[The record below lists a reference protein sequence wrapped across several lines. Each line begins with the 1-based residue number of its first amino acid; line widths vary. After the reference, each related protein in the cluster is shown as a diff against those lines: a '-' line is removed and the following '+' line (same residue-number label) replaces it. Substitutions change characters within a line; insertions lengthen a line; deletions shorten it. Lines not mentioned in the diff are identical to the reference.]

1 MRDDAS
7 ISFHVCGKVS
17 AIIFTQ
23 PLASSALNTPVQD
36 MPRKI
41 MEKLLPIS
49 EMPEHPATLSL
60 SDKAKEFL
68 TRHIALVV
76 LALFITV
83 GFWVVDDYGIGTD
96 TGAQRTIAESVV
108 AYAMGRD
115 DVWLNDYDSFYGAS
129 YELSLLL
136 LERALGLEDTRVLH
150 LMRHLVTHLF
160 FLTGGFFCYLLAY
173 RLFRSRLLALFAM
186 LLFLLHPR
194 IYAHSFFNS
203 KDAPF
208 LSMFMICLYLTHF
221 AFRNGNVWRF
231 LILGIAAGILMNL
244 RIMGLAL
251 FFSVVAMCVLD
262 LFQASSAGERK
273 RALGSIGV
281 FVLSCMAALYAVS
294 PYLWSDPAG
303 SFAEW
308 FAVLS
313 QHPVTVYQLF
323 RGDVIVS
330 TSVNPP
336 EYVPVWMSITTPP
349 VVVVL
354 GIAGTCMVLLRGL
367 FRPRDVLANT
377 RMRFWFVLVG
387 CFITPIVAS
396 IVLSSNVYNGWRQM
410 YFLYAPFCLLAV
422 FGVHWLTSA
431 MLHRRLKKLS
441 ALAVGSGIVLSVVAM
456 ASIHPHE
463 YIYFNFLVDRTTPEH
478 LRSQYDMDYWGI
490 SFREG
495 MEHLLERPPYPHL
508 HVQSPRPRITRLT
521 RELFHSSDRH
531 RIFVFD
537 RDADFLI
544 TTYDNFKGNKIY
556 GLKIYNNTIHS
567 IADVSSTGNRV
578 VDVYRRNY
586 LDAALSEPVIR
597 SDFNVYLDD
606 RVLTYAKET
615 CSVRDT
621 EVPFFLHVFPSDVEG
636 LSKEHRE
643 SAFKSIRFE
652 FYRRGAKIDNACV
665 VKIAL
670 PDYEIERIR
679 TGQYERDEED
689 VVWMADYNVSAGAE
703 LPDVVERLRGHG
715 IEPVI
720 RSDFDV
726 YLDAGRLIYFK
737 SPCTVAD
744 AEAPL
749 FVHLHPLDI
758 DDLSPDSRQS
768 RFDSFSFGL
777 LEQGVI
783 SDEECFTSFDLPQ
796 YAVRSFLTGQLSED
810 GDKVWE
816 RVYSFA
822 ASELPGIVEELR
834 GRGAEPV
841 ISSYFDVYRDQGQLI
856 YVKDSCKDS
865 DTDAEFFLHVVP
877 SDVDALVVAAQS
889 IGFENLDFAFGTHG
903 LMFGGMCAAGVGLPD
918 YEIAG
923 IRTGQHDDENDM
935 IIWYEEYSLAAADLP
950 SVVEN
955 LRGRGVDPVVRSEF
969 DVYLD
974 GRRFTYFKSPC
985 TVDDMEPHFF
995 LHVYP
1000 VDVDDLPKDRRSS
1013 GFDSFSFSVRLH
1025 GMVHG
1030 EDCFTSF
1037 TLPDYDVAGFLTGQ
1051 FTHGEGNL
1059 WEEGYSFAA
1068 AELPMLLESLRGRG
1082 GDPTIK
1088 SYFNVYRHESR
1099 LIYIRESCVDS
1110 DTDAKFFLHIYPV
1123 DADDIPTERRESGFD
1138 NLGFVFET
1146 HGLMFD
1152 GMCVASIGLPD
1163 YDIKRIRTGQWEP
1176 EQQRDI
1182 WKEEFDVGR

>member
-1 MRDDAS
+1 MFS
-7 ISFHVCGKVS
+7 IQSLIFGGSRFVS
-17 AIIFTQ
+17 RSDGQ
-23 PLASSALNTPVQD
+23 VD
-36 MPRKI
+36 M
-41 MEKLLPIS
+41 
-49 EMPEHPATLSL
+49 L
-60 SDKAKEFL
+60 SDPRAYPRFRVLKAWL
-68 TRHIALVV
+68 MRHFIVLIV

-208 LSMFMICLYLTHF
+208 LSMFMVCLYLTHF
-221 AFRNGNVWRF
+221 AFRNGNIWRF
-231 LILGIAAGILMNL
+231 LILGIATGILMNL

-377 RMRFWFVLVG
+377 RMHFWFVLVG

-431 MLHRRLKKLS
+431 MLRRRLKKLS
-441 ALAVGSGIVLSVVAM
+441 ALAVGSGIVVSVVAM
-456 ASIHPHE
+456 ASIHPYE

-478 LRSQYDMDYWGI
+478 LRSQYDMDYWGT

-495 MEHLLERPPYPHL
+495 MEHLLERSPYSSL
-508 HVQSPRPRITRLT
+508 YVQSHRPRITRLT
-521 RELFHSSDRH
+521 RELFPLSDQG

-537 RDADFLI
+537 RDADFFLA
-544 TTYDNFKGNKIY
+544 TYENLEGNKIY
-556 GLKIYNNTIHS
+556 GLKIYNSTVFTVTELSSAGARVDDIHRDIWIS
-567 IADVSSTGNRV
+567 AVSGDPV
-578 VDVYRRNY
+578 VRSVFDIY
-586 LDAALSEPVIR
+586 LNDRALIYIKDPCV
-597 SDFNVYLDD
+597 V
-606 RVLTYAKET
+606 T
-615 CSVRDT
+615 DT
-621 EVPFFLHVFPSDVEG
+621 EAAFFLHIVPSDVAD
-636 LSKEHRE
+636 LSEERRE
-643 SAFKSIRFE
+643 FGFGNIRFD
-652 FYRRGAKIDNACV
+652 FYRRGAMVDNACI
-665 VKIAL
+665 VKIDL

-679 TGQYERDEED
+679 TGQFERGKED
-689 VVWMADYNVSAGAE
+689 AVWTAAYNMSAAAE
-703 LPDVVERLRGHG
+703 FPSVVERLRVHG
-715 IEPVI
+715 VEPVI
-720 RSDFDV
+720 RSNFDV

-737 SPCTVAD
+737 SPCLDVD
-744 AEAPL
+744 APF
-749 FVHLHPLDI
+749 FVHLYPMDV
-758 DDLSPDSRQS
+758 DDLPEVRRSSG
-768 RFDSFSFGL
+768 FESFSFDL
-777 LEQGVI
+777 LNDGVM
-783 SDEECFTSFDLPQ
+783 SAGGCFMSFDLPD
-796 YAVRSFLTGQLSED
+796 YEIVGFLTGQFLRNEGNLWED
-810 GDKVWE
+810 G
-816 RVYSFA
+816 YSFVA
-822 ASELPGIVEELR
+822 AELPRVVERLR
-834 GRGAEPV
+834 VHGVEPV
-841 ISSYFDVYRDQGQLI
+841 IRSYFDVYIDKEHLI
-856 YVKDSCKDS
+856 YIREPCIAS
-865 DTDAEFFLHVVP
+865 DTDTEIFLHVVP
-877 SDVDALVVAAQS
+877 SSD
-889 IGFENLDFAFGTHG
+889 
-903 LMFGGMCAAGVGLPD
+903 
-918 YEIAG
+918 
-923 IRTGQHDDENDM
+923 
-935 IIWYEEYSLAAADLP
+935 
-950 SVVEN
+950 
-955 LRGRGVDPVVRSEF
+955 
-969 DVYLD
+969 
-974 GRRFTYFKSPC
+974 
-985 TVDDMEPHFF
+985 
-995 LHVYP
+995 
-1000 VDVDDLPKDRRSS
+1000 DDLPPDR
-1013 GFDSFSFSVRLH
+1013 V
-1025 GMVHG
+1025 
-1030 EDCFTSF
+1030 
-1037 TLPDYDVAGFLTGQ
+1037 
-1051 FTHGEGNL
+1051 
-1059 WEEGYSFAA
+1059 
-1068 AELPMLLESLRGRG
+1068 
-1082 GDPTIK
+1082 
-1088 SYFNVYRHESR
+1088 
-1099 LIYIRESCVDS
+1099 
-1110 DTDAKFFLHIYPV
+1110 
-1123 DADDIPTERRESGFD
+1123 ESGFN
-1138 NLGFVFET
+1138 NLDFVFET

-1152 GMCVASIGLPD
+1152 GICVASIRLPD
-1163 YDIKRIRTGQWEP
+1163 YKIERIRTGQWDA
-1176 EQQRDI
+1176 EQQQDI
-1182 WKEEFDVGR
+1182 WRVELLAD